1 MRIFQVLSNVFIA
14 ISFIFLISSIFGL
27 VLNQP
32 VLFSYAISESME
44 PTIGVGDLFLINPLS
59 KGDAGSIIVFQ
70 MGDMY
75 VVHRVYAIEGDAYI
89 TKGDNNIAT
98 DQQNG
103 KNPPISTDKVVGE
116 VVSFGGRPILVPG
129 AGKLVEALH
138 SNSLF
143 LAALLISL
151 GFLSLGKNK
160 KTKKDRK
167 RIKISAGLFYGIA
180 SSALILSLIASTM
193 LSWGTL
199 SFSYAST
206 SAGGQNEG
214 WYLPGSEFEKTLNF
228 ENRAYYPMIF
238 FFEKDG
244 ELIGSSPAYLNPRD
258 ARDITLTVSVPEDTR
273 IYSEGVEVYAYL
285 PLLPVSVTESLYK
298 TSPLLPLIVQVS
310 ALSAILIAVYR
321 LTGFGEDFIVLKKRR
336 LRI

>member
-1 MRIFQVLSNVFIA
+1 M
-14 ISFIFLISSIFGL
+14 
-27 VLNQP
+27 
-32 VLFSYAISESME
+32 FSYAISESME

-160 KTKKDRK
+160 KTKKEQKENQNLCRAVLWY
-167 RIKISAGLFYGIA
+167 RLVSPY
-180 SSALILSLIASTM
+180 
-193 LSWGTL
+193 TL
-199 SFSYAST
+199 AHSIHDAFMGDTFLQLCLYFSR
-206 SAGGQNEG
+206 
-214 WYLPGSEFEKTLNF
+214 
-228 ENRAYYPMIF
+228 RA
-238 FFEKDG
+238 E
-244 ELIGSSPAYLNPRD
+244 R
-258 ARDITLTVSVPEDTR
+258 
-273 IYSEGVEVYAYL
+273 GV
-285 PLLPVSVTESLYK
+285 
-298 TSPLLPLIVQVS
+298 VS
-310 ALSAILIAVYR
+310 AR
-321 LTGFGEDFIVLKKRR
+321 F
-336 LRI
+336 RI